1 MQNNT
6 DNKQGANFKRRLNK
20 AMTSKELKIKLPLEA
35 IRNFQKQSQEN
46 PIQFDQFDQFDM
58 NNRRNNVEGR
68 SNYSYYV
75 SKPSASS
82 ITYSTNTIK
91 RSSMKKFSKLRSEE
105 FKHVTFELTVNNN
118 NTYSNLTYNAH
129 ALKKAKS
136 NYNISGPSIND
147 IYKEGKESNED
158 KEKKMKLINRTK
170 RNFTEYPKYEKTLN
184 DRNNINKNSDINK
197 KNAEEE
203 KEKKLKFR
211 RLKTSDLSKIRI
223 GNEKDNLNQLN
234 SEFSSFNYVKYV
246 QATSVPGK
254 KDGLLDK
261 INQDSY
267 LCEKNINGVLNF
279 NIFGVMDG
287 HGDNGHHASQF
298 VSKFILNRIK
308 NHPLLRNL
316 SNPKEIYNQLK
327 ANGYQIIANIYTDAD
342 NLIFKEKFSC
352 QRSGTTC
359 VIVIQLEENII
370 CANAGD
376 SRAIMI
382 YDEISI
388 DKDLINSRVFPLSYD
403 CKPENPNEKQR
414 IYQCGGTVE
423 KILDDNGNP
432 GGPFRV
438 WIKGEDYPGLAMSR
452 SIGDVEAKTVGVI
465 PNPQIMEYTLSSKS
479 KYLLVCSDGIWEFI
493 SNEEAMKIANKFYLK
508 NDPMGLCRELT
519 NQSTKI
525 WLQEDICID
534 DITVVAVFF

>member
-1 MQNNT
+1 MKVNT
-6 DNKQGANFKRRLNK
+6 DIKQEVNFKRRTNK
-20 AMTSKELKIKLPLEA
+20 SMTSKELNIKLPFEA
-35 IRNFQKQSQEN
+35 IRNFQRQSQEN

-58 NNRRNNVEGR
+58 NNRRNVEGR

-82 ITYSTNTIK
+82 ITYSTNTTK
-91 RSSMKKFSKLRSEE
+91 RSNMKKYKKLRSEE
-105 FKHVTFELTVNNN
+105 YKHVTFEIKNNNN
-118 NTYSNLTYNAH
+118 NTYSTNTYNDY
-129 ALKKAKS
+129 ALKKTKS
-136 NYNISGPSIND
+136 NYDFNGPSIND
-147 IYKEGKESNED
+147 LYKDEKESIED

-170 RNFTEYPKYEKTLN
+170 RNFIEYPKYEKTLN
-184 DRNNINKNSDINK
+184 DRNNTTKNTDNK
-197 KNAEEE
+197 KNADEEN
-203 KEKKLKFR
+203 EKKLKFR
-211 RLKTSDLSKIRI
+211 RHKTSDLSKIKI

-246 QATSVPGK
+246 QATSVAGK

-287 HGDNGHHASQF
+287 HGDNGHHASKF

-316 SNPKEIYNQLK
+316 SNPKEVYNQLK

-382 YDEISI
+382 YDDISS
-388 DKDLINSRVFPLSYD
+388 DSNLINSKVFPLSYD
-403 CKPENPNEKQR
+403 CKPENPNEKER
-414 IYQCGGTVE
+414 IYECGGTVE

-465 PNPQIMEYTLSSKS
+465 PNPQIMEYTLTSKS
-479 KYLLVCSDGIWEFI
+479 KYLLVCSDGVWEFI
-493 SNEEAMKIANKFYLK
+493 SNEDAMKIANKFYLK

-519 NQSTKI
+519 YKSTQI

>member
-6 DNKQGANFKRRLNK
+6 DNKQRVIFKRTTSK
-20 AMTSKELKIKLPLEA
+20 SKTSKELNVKIPFEA
-35 IRNFQKQSQEN
+35 ISDFKRQSQEN
-46 PIQFDQFDQFDM
+46 PIQLDRFDQFDM
-58 NNRRNNVEGR
+58 NNRRNVEGR
-68 SNYSYYV
+68 SNYTYYV
-75 SKPSASS
+75 SKPSGSS
-82 ITYSTNTIK
+82 ITYSTSTTKKSN
-91 RSSMKKFSKLRSEE
+91 MKKFKKLPSQEY
-105 FKHVTFELTVNNN
+105 KHVTFGVENNN
-118 NTYSNLTYNAH
+118 NTYSTNTYHAH
-129 ALKKAKS
+129 VLKKAKS
-136 NYNISGPSIND
+136 NYFFNGPNLND
-147 IYKEGKESNED
+147 IYKDEKPSIED
-158 KEKKMKLINRTK
+158 KEKKTELINRTK

-184 DRNNINKNSDINK
+184 DRNNTNNNTDIK
-197 KNAEEE
+197 KNNDEEN
-203 KEKKLKFR
+203 EKKLKFR
-211 RLKTSDLSKIRI
+211 RLKTSDFSKIKI

-246 QATSVPGK
+246 QATSVAGK

-267 LCEKNINGVLNF
+267 LCEKKINGVLNF

-298 VSKFILNRIK
+298 VSKFIINRIK
-308 NHPLLRNL
+308 NHPLIRNL
-316 SNPKEIYNQLK
+316 SNPKDIYNQLK

-382 YDEISI
+382 YDDISS
-388 DKDLINSRVFPLSYD
+388 DNNLINSKVFPLSYD
-403 CKPENPNEKQR
+403 CKPENPNEKKR
-414 IYQCGGTVE
+414 IYECGGTVE

-452 SIGDVEAKTVGVI
+452 SIGDMEAKTVGVI
-465 PNPQIMEYTLSSKS
+465 PNPQIMEYTLTSKS
-479 KYLLVCSDGIWEFI
+479 KYLLVCSDGVWEFI

-519 NQSTKI
+519 NKSTQI
-525 WLQEDICID
+525 WLKEDICID

>member
-1 MQNNT
+1 MKENI
-6 DNKQGANFKRRLNK
+6 DKAFKRRANK
-20 AMTSKELKIKLPLEA
+20 AMTSKALNIKLPFEA
-35 IRNFQKQSQEN
+35 IRNFKKQSEES
-46 PIQFDQFDQFDM
+46 PIKFDQFDQFDM
-58 NNRRNNVEGR
+58 NNKRNAEGKT
-68 SNYSYYV
+68 NYSYYV

-82 ITYSTNTIK
+82 ITYSTNTTK
-91 RSSMKKFSKLRSEE
+91 RSNMKKYSKLPSEE
-105 FKHVTFELTVNNN
+105 YKHVTFEITNNN
-118 NTYSNLTYNAH
+118 NKYSNNTYNAH
-129 ALKKAKS
+129 ALKKTRS
-136 NYNISGPSIND
+136 NYNFNGPNIND
-147 IYKEGKESNED
+147 IYKEEKESNED
-158 KEKKMKLINRTK
+158 KEKKKIILNRTK
-170 RNFTEYPKYEKTLN
+170 RNFTEFPKYEKTLN
-184 DRNNINKNSDINK
+184 DRSNKTTTDNK
-197 KNAEEE
+197 KKTDEEN
-203 KEKKLKFR
+203 EKKLKFR
-211 RLKTSDLSKIRI
+211 RHKTSDLSKIKI
-223 GNEKDNLNQLN
+223 SDEKDSLNQLN

-246 QATSVPGK
+246 QATSVAGK

-261 INQDSY
+261 VNQDSY

-287 HGDNGHHASQF
+287 HGDNGHLASQF
-298 VSKFILNRIK
+298 VSKFIINRIK

-382 YDEISI
+382 YDEYPSDIN
-388 DKDLINSRVFPLSYD
+388 LINSKIFPLSYD
-403 CKPENPNEKQR
+403 CKPENPNEKER
-414 IYQCGGTVE
+414 IYECGGTVE
-423 KILDDNGNP
+423 KILDDNGKP

-438 WIKGEDYPGLAMSR
+438 WIKGQDYPGLAMSR

-465 PNPQIMEYTLSSKS
+465 PNPQIMEYTITSKS

-493 SNEEAMKIANKFYLK
+493 SNEEAMNIANKYYLK

-519 NQSTKI
+519 NKSTKI